1 MVVVKGNLKRQDVIY
16 VEDHIDNEI
25 VRKRSVARRAVQGSQ
40 RRRQRR
46 KRRVAVLYV
55 VDPIEH
61 VIVLAGRNGWKV
73 GRRQV
78 DEVSPVDA
86 IGSQAG
92 EFCNWVDRNHFWA
105 SVMLVVVLGIRRRI
119 AEADYQLWKRRVL
132 RPVLR
137 RL

>member
-1 MVVVKGNLKRQDVIY
+1 M
-16 VEDHIDNEI
+16 
-25 VRKRSVARRAVQGSQ
+25 
-40 RRRQRR
+40 
-46 KRRVAVLYV
+46 YV

-92 EFCNWVDRNHFWA
+92 EFRNWEDRNHFWA